1 MLNACSLKNWKAE
14 VYSLLR
20 PLLFS
25 LDAEK
30 AHHLTLESLRLAH
43 GLGLLSLY
51 AGKQVNDPV
60 TVFGIEFPN
69 RVGLAAGL
77 DKNADYIDALGALG
91 FGFVEVGTVTPR
103 PQAGNPKPRLF
114 RAVAQRGIVNRM
126 GFNNL
131 GVEHLLKNIRSR
143 TYRGV
148 LGVNIGKNATTP
160 VENALDDYLLC
171 LDAVY
176 ADCDYI
182 TVNLS
187 SPNTPGL
194 RDLQFGESLK
204 RLLDGLKNR
213 QHQLQVQHGKY
224 TPLLVKIAPDLA
236 EGDIDD
242 IAQTFLQLQID
253 GVIAT
258 NTTIDKSA
266 LAGTG
271 LENEAGGLS
280 GAPVYEKST
289 AVLRSLAQQ
298 LQGKIPLIGVGGI
311 ESGAQAKAK
320 IDTGAALVQLY
331 SGLIYSGPALVR
343 ECATVLAKGN
353 L

>member
-1 MLNACSLKNWKAE
+1 M
-14 VYSLLR
+14 YPLLR
-20 PLLFS
+20 PLLFA

-30 AHHLTLESLRLAH
+30 AHHLTLD
-43 GLGLLSLY
+43 GLGLAHKLGLLPLV
-51 AGKQVNDPV
+51 AGRPVSDPV
-60 TVFGIEFPN
+60 TVFGLSFPN

-91 FGFVEVGTVTPR
+91 FGFVEVGTITPR
-103 PQAGNPKPRLF
+103 PQPGNPQPRLF

-131 GVEHLLKNIRSR
+131 GVEHLLQNIRRR
-143 TYRGV
+143 TYNGV

-194 RDLQFGESLK
+194 RDLQFGEPLR
-204 RLLDGLKNR
+204 RLLDGLKTR
-213 QHQLQVQHGKY
+213 QQQLHAQHGVY
-224 TPLLVKIAPDLA
+224 RPLLVKIAPDLA
-236 EGDIDD
+236 ADDIDD
-242 IAQTFLQLQID
+242 IARTFLQLQID

-258 NTTIDKSA
+258 NTTIDKAA
-266 LAGTG
+266 LAGTP
-271 LENEAGGLS
+271 LANEAGGLS

-289 AVLRSLAQQ
+289 AVLQRLSQQ
-298 LQGKIPLIGVGGI
+298 LQGKIPLVGVGGI
-311 ESGAQAKAK
+311 ESGAQACAK
-320 IDTGAALVQLY
+320 LDAGASLVQLY
-331 SGLIYSGPALVR
+331 SGLIYRGPSLVR
-343 ECATVLAKGN
+343 ECAAALAAGKH
-353 L
+353 

>member
-1 MLNACSLKNWKAE
+1 M
-14 VYSLLR
+14 YSLLQ

-30 AHHLTLESLRLAH
+30 THHLTLDALN
-43 GLGLLSLY
+43 LLYRSRVAALY
-51 AGKQVNDPV
+51 FGRPVVDPY
-60 TVFGIEFPN
+60 TLFGVSFPN

-114 RAVAQRGIVNRM
+114 RAVEQRGIVNRM
-126 GFNNL
+126 GFNNR
-131 GVEHLLKNIRSR
+131 GVEHLLKKIRVR
-143 TYRGV
+143 TYQGV

-194 RDLQFGESLK
+194 RDLQFGEPLK
-204 RLLDGLKNR
+204 RLLEGLKNR
-213 QHQLQVQHGKY
+213 QQQLHVRHGKY
-224 TPLLVKIAPDLA
+224 TPFLVKVAPDLA
-236 EGDIDD
+236 HDDIDD
-242 IAQTFLQLQID
+242 IANTFLQLAID

-266 LAGTG
+266 LAGTALAG
-271 LENEAGGLS
+271 EAGGLS

-289 AVLRSLAQQ
+289 AILQRLAQQ
-298 LQGKIPLIGVGGI
+298 LDNKIPLIGVGGI
-311 ESGAQAKAK
+311 ESGVQAQAKVDA
-320 IDTGAALVQLY
+320 GASLVQLY
-331 SGLIYSGPALVR
+331 SGLIYRGPTLVR
-343 ECATVLAKGN
+343 ECARALATGKKS
-353 L
+353 

>member
-1 MLNACSLKNWKAE
+1 M
-14 VYSLLR
+14 YSLLR

-30 AHHLTLESLRLAH
+30 AHHITLQGMAFAH
-43 GLGLLSLY
+43 KSGLLALY
-51 AGKQVNDPV
+51 AGKPVVDPV
-60 TVFGIEFPN
+60 TVFGIRFPN

-91 FGFVEVGTVTPR
+91 FGFVEVGTITPR
-103 PQAGNPKPRLF
+103 PQPGNPQPRLF
-114 RAVAQRGIVNRM
+114 RAVAQHGIVNRM

-131 GVEHLLKNIRSR
+131 GVEHLVQKIRQR
-143 TYRGV
+143 TYQGV

-160 VENALDDYLLC
+160 VEHALDDYLFC

-194 RDLQFGESLK
+194 RDLQFGEPLQ
-204 RLLDGLKNR
+204 RLLDGLKKR
-213 QHQLQVQHGKY
+213 QQQLHTQHGSYK
-224 TPLLVKIAPDLA
+224 PLLVKIAPDLA
-236 EGDIDD
+236 TDDIDN
-242 IAQTFLQLQID
+242 IAETFLQLQID

-258 NTTIDKSA
+258 NTTIDKTA

-280 GAPVYEKST
+280 GAPVYEKSN
-289 AVLRSLAQQ
+289 AVLRHLAQR
-298 LQGKIPLIGVGGI
+298 LDGKMPLIGVGGI
-311 ESGAQAKAK
+311 ESGMQAQAK
-320 IDTGAALVQLY
+320 IDAGASLVQLY
-331 SGLIYSGPALVR
+331 SGLIYRGPDLVK
-343 ECATVLAKGN
+343 ECAQTLGKP
-353 L
+353 

>member
-1 MLNACSLKNWKAE
+1 
-14 VYSLLR
+14 VYSLLQ

-30 AHHLTLESLRLAH
+30 THHLTLDALN
-43 GLGLLSLY
+43 LLYRSRVAALY
-51 AGKQVNDPV
+51 FGRPVVDPY
-60 TVFGIEFPN
+60 TLFGVSFPN

-114 RAVAQRGIVNRM
+114 RAVEQRGIVNRM
-126 GFNNL
+126 GFNNR
-131 GVEHLLKNIRSR
+131 GVEHLLKKIRVR
-143 TYRGV
+143 TYQGV

-194 RDLQFGESLK
+194 RDLQFGEPLK
-204 RLLDGLKNR
+204 RLLEGLKNR
-213 QHQLQVQHGKY
+213 QQQLHVRHGKY
-224 TPLLVKIAPDLA
+224 TPFLVKVAPDLA
-236 EGDIDD
+236 HDDIDD
-242 IAQTFLQLQID
+242 IANTFLQLAID

-266 LAGTG
+266 LAGTALAG
-271 LENEAGGLS
+271 EAGGLS

-289 AVLRSLAQQ
+289 AILQRLAQQ
-298 LQGKIPLIGVGGI
+298 LDNKIPLIGVGGI
-311 ESGAQAKAK
+311 ESGVQAQAKVDA
-320 IDTGAALVQLY
+320 GASLVQLY
-331 SGLIYSGPALVR
+331 SGLIYRGPTLVR
-343 ECATVLAKGN
+343 ECARALATGKKS
-353 L
+353 

>member
-1 MLNACSLKNWKAE
+1 M
-14 VYSLLR
+14 YSLLR

-30 AHHLTLESLRLAH
+30 AHHLTLDGLAVAH
-43 GLGLLSLY
+43 KLGLLALY
-51 AGKQVNDPV
+51 AGRPVADPV
-60 TVFGIEFPN
+60 TVFGLQFPN

-103 PQAGNPKPRLF
+103 PQPGNPQPRLF
-114 RAVAQRGIVNRM
+114 RAVQQRGIVNRM

-131 GVEHLLKNIRSR
+131 GVEHLVKNIRHR

-171 LDAVY
+171 LNAVY

-194 RDLQFGESLK
+194 RDLQFGEPLK
-204 RLLDGLKNR
+204 RLLGGLKDR
-213 QHQLQVQHGKY
+213 QQQLQVQHGVY
-224 TPLLVKIAPDLA
+224 RPLLVKIAPDLA
-236 EGDIDD
+236 DGDIDD
-242 IAQTFLQLQID
+242 IAQTFLQLHID

-258 NTTIDKSA
+258 NTTIDKAA
-266 LAGTG
+266 LAGSG
-271 LENEAGGLS
+271 LESEAGGLS
-280 GAPVYEKST
+280 GAPVFEKST
-289 AVLRSLAQQ
+289 AVLQRLAQQ
-298 LQGKIPLIGVGGI
+298 LQGRIPLVGVGGI
-311 ESGAQAKAK
+311 ESGSQAQAKMAA
-320 IDTGAALVQLY
+320 GASLVQLY
-331 SGLIYSGPALVR
+331 SGLIYRGPALVR
-343 ECATVLAKGN
+343 ECATALAAGKH
-353 L
+353 

>member
-1 MLNACSLKNWKAE
+1 M
-14 VYSLLR
+14 YSLLR

-30 AHHLTLESLRLAH
+30 AHHLTLESLKLAH
-43 GLGLLSLY
+43 SVGLLSLY
-51 AGKQVNDPV
+51 AGKPVDDPV
-60 TVFGIEFPN
+60 TVFGIEFAN

-91 FGFVEVGTVTPR
+91 FGFVEVGTITPR
-103 PQAGNPKPRLF
+103 PQAGNPQPRLF

-131 GVEHLLKNIRSR
+131 GVEHLLKNIQQR

-148 LGVNIGKNATTP
+148 LGVNIGKNASTP

-194 RDLQFGESLK
+194 RDLQFGDPLK

-236 EGDIDD
+236 ESDIDD
-242 IAQTFLQLQID
+242 IAQTFLQLQIE

-258 NTTIDKSA
+258 NTTIDKSS
-266 LAGTG
+266 LIGTG

-289 AVLRSLAQQ
+289 AVLHYLAQQ

-320 IDTGAALVQLY
+320 IDAGAALVQLY
-331 SGLIYSGPALVR
+331 SGLIFSGPALVR
-343 ECATVLAKGN
+343 ECATALVEGN
-353 L
+353 I

>member
-1 MLNACSLKNWKAE
+1 MYA
-14 VYSLLR
+14 LLR

-30 AHHLTLESLRLAH
+30 AHHVTLDGMALAH
-43 GLGLLSLY
+43 KLGLLSLY
-51 AGKQVNDPV
+51 AGKPVVDPV
-60 TVFGIEFPN
+60 TVFGIRFPN

-91 FGFVEVGTVTPR
+91 FGFVEVGTITPR
-103 PQAGNPKPRLF
+103 PQPGNPQPRLF

-131 GVEHLLKNIRSR
+131 GVEHLVQKIRQR
-143 TYRGV
+143 TYKGV

-160 VENALDDYLLC
+160 VEKALDDYLLC

-176 ADCDYI
+176 TDCDYI

-194 RDLQFGESLK
+194 RDLQFGEPLK

-213 QHQLQVQHGKY
+213 QQQLQAQHGSYK
-224 TPLLVKIAPDLA
+224 PLLVKIAPDLA
-236 EGDIDD
+236 PDDIDN
-242 IAQTFLQLQID
+242 IAETFLQLQID

-289 AVLRSLAQQ
+289 AVLRHLAQK
-298 LQGKIPLIGVGGI
+298 LDGKIPLIGVGGI
-311 ESGAQAKAK
+311 ESGTQAQAK
-320 IDTGAALVQLY
+320 IDAGASLVQLY
-331 SGLIYSGPALVR
+331 SGLIYRGPDLVK
-343 ECATVLAKGN
+343 ECASALKN
-353 L
+353 

>member
-1 MLNACSLKNWKAE
+1 MLIVCGKFE

-30 AHHLTLESLRLAH
+30 AHHLTLESLNLAH

-51 AGKQVNDPV
+51 AGKPVNDPV

-91 FGFVEVGTVTPR
+91 FGFVEVGTITPR
-103 PQAGNPKPRLF
+103 PQVGNPQPRLL

-148 LGVNIGKNATTP
+148 LGVNIGKNAATP
-160 VENALDDYLLC
+160 VESALDDYLLC

-194 RDLQFGESLK
+194 RDLQFGEPLK

-213 QHQLQVQHGKY
+213 QKKLQVQHGKY

-236 EGDIDD
+236 KSDIDD

-258 NTTIDKSA
+258 NTTIDKST
-266 LAGTG
+266 LIGTG

-311 ESGAQAKAK
+311 ESGVQAKAK
-320 IDTGAALVQLY
+320 IDSGATLVQLY

-343 ECATVLAKGN
+343 ECATALAKGN
-353 L
+353 I

>member
-1 MLNACSLKNWKAE
+1 M
-14 VYSLLR
+14 YSLLR

-30 AHHLTLESLRLAH
+30 AHHITLDSLKLADS
-43 GLGLLSLY
+43 LSLLSFY
-51 AGKQVNDPV
+51 AGKPVDDPV

-77 DKNADYIDALGALG
+77 DKNADYIDALGVLG
-91 FGFVEVGTVTPR
+91 FGFVEVGTITPR
-103 PQAGNPKPRLF
+103 PQAGNPQPRLF

-131 GVEHLLKNIRSR
+131 GVEHLLKNIKQRS
-143 TYRGV
+143 YRGV

-194 RDLQFGESLK
+194 RDLQFGEPLK

-213 QHQLQVQHGKY
+213 QHQLQVQHGRY

-236 EGDIDD
+236 ESDIED

-266 LAGTG
+266 LIGTG

-289 AVLRSLAQQ
+289 AVLHSLAQQ

-311 ESGAQAKAK
+311 ESGVQAKAK
-320 IDTGAALVQLY
+320 IDAGATLVQLY

-343 ECATVLAKGN
+343 ECATALVKGN

>member
-1 MLNACSLKNWKAE
+1 M
-14 VYSLLR
+14 YSLLR

-25 LDAEK
+25 LDAER
-30 AHHLTLESLRLAH
+30 AHHLTLEGLALAH
-43 GLGLLSLY
+43 RLGLLSLY
-51 AGKQVNDPV
+51 AGKPVDDPC
-60 TVFGIEFPN
+60 TVFGIRFPN

-91 FGFVEVGTVTPR
+91 FGFVEVGTITPR
-103 PQAGNPKPRLF
+103 PQSGNPQPRLF

-131 GVEHLLKNIRSR
+131 GVDHLLQNIRR
-143 TYRGV
+143 RHYKGV

-160 VENALDDYLLC
+160 VENALEDYLKC

-194 RDLQFGESLK
+194 RDLQFGEPLK
-204 RLLDGLKNR
+204 RLLEGLKNR
-213 QHQLQVQHGKY
+213 QQQLQSQHGKY

-236 EGDIDD
+236 DAD
-242 IAQTFLQLQID
+242 IADIAATFLQLEID

-266 LAGTG
+266 LQGTV
-271 LENEAGGLS
+271 LANEAGGLS

-289 AVLRSLAQQ
+289 AVLQQLASL
-298 LQGKIPLIGVGGI
+298 LQGKIPLVGVGGI
-311 ESGAQAKAK
+311 ESGTHAQEKMRA
-320 IDTGAALVQLY
+320 GASLVQLY
-331 SGLIYSGPALVR
+331 SGLIYRGPDLVR
-343 ECATVLAKGN
+343 ECASALQGK
-353 L
+353 

>member
-1 MLNACSLKNWKAE
+1 MP
-14 VYSLLR
+14 VYSFLR

-30 AHHLTLESLRLAH
+30 AHHLTLQGISLAH
-43 GLGLLSLY
+43 RLGLLSLY
-51 AGKQVNDPV
+51 AGKPVVDPV
-60 TVFGIEFPN
+60 TVFGIRFPN

-77 DKNADYIDALGALG
+77 DKNADYIDALGGLG
-91 FGFVEVGTVTPR
+91 FGFVEVGTITPR
-103 PQAGNPKPRLF
+103 PQPGNPQPRLF
-114 RAVAQRGIVNRM
+114 RAVAQHGIVNRM

-131 GVEHLLKNIRSR
+131 GVEHLVQKIRQR
-143 TYRGV
+143 TYQGV

-160 VENALDDYLLC
+160 VENALDDYLFC

-194 RDLQFGESLK
+194 RDLQFGEPLK
-204 RLLDGLKNR
+204 RLLDGLKKR
-213 QHQLQVQHGKY
+213 QHQLHTQHGNYK
-224 TPLLVKIAPDLA
+224 PLLVKIAPDLA
-236 EGDIDD
+236 PEDIDN
-242 IAQTFLQLQID
+242 IAETFLQLQID

-280 GAPVYEKST
+280 GAPVYEKSNT
-289 AVLRSLAQQ
+289 VIKRLAQQ
-298 LQGKIPLIGVGGI
+298 LDGKVPLIGVGGI
-311 ESGAQAKAK
+311 ESGEQAQAK
-320 IDTGAALVQLY
+320 IDVGASLVQLY
-331 SGLIYSGPALVR
+331 SGLIYRGPVLVK
-343 ECATVLAKGN
+343 ECAQALGKH
-353 L
+353 

>member
-1 MLNACSLKNWKAE
+1 M
-14 VYSLLR
+14 YSLLR

-25 LDAEK
+25 LDAET
-30 AHHLTLESLRLAH
+30 AHHLTLEALQLAH
-43 GLGLLSLY
+43 RAGVLSLY
-51 AGKQVNDPV
+51 AGKPVVDPV
-60 TVFGIEFPN
+60 TVFGIHFPN

-103 PQAGNPKPRLF
+103 PQPGNPQPRLF
-114 RAVAQRGIVNRM
+114 RAVAQHGIVNRM

-131 GVEHLLKNIRSR
+131 GVEHLVNNIRQR

-194 RDLQFGESLK
+194 RDLQFGEPLR
-204 RLLDGLKNR
+204 RLLEGLKNR
-213 QHQLQVQHGKY
+213 QQQLQSQHGKY

-236 EGDIDD
+236 REDVEA
-242 IAQTFLQLQID
+242 IADTFLAVQID
-253 GVIAT
+253 GVIVT

-280 GAPVYEKST
+280 GAPVFEKST
-289 AVLRSLAQQ
+289 AILQQ
-298 LQGKIPLIGVGGI
+298 LSQCLQRKVPLIGVGGI
-311 ESGAQAKAK
+311 ENASQAEAKLSAGAS
-320 IDTGAALVQLY
+320 LVQLY
-331 SGLIYSGPALVR
+331 SGLIYRGPALVA
-343 ECATVLAKGN
+343 ECAGAIAAGRY
-353 L
+353 

>member
-1 MLNACSLKNWKAE
+1 M
-14 VYSLLR
+14 YPLLR
-20 PLLFS
+20 PLLFA

-30 AHHLTLESLRLAH
+30 AHHLTLDGLALAH
-43 GLGLLSLY
+43 KFGLLPLV
-51 AGKQVNDPV
+51 AGQPISDPV
-60 TVFGIEFPN
+60 TVFGLQFPN

-91 FGFVEVGTVTPR
+91 FGFVEVGTITPR
-103 PQAGNPKPRLF
+103 PQPGNPQPRLF

-131 GVEHLLKNIRSR
+131 GVEHLLQNIRRR
-143 TYRGV
+143 TYNGV

-194 RDLQFGESLK
+194 RDLQFGEPLR
-204 RLLDGLKNR
+204 RLLDGLKTR
-213 QHQLQVQHGKY
+213 QQQLQVQHGVY
-224 TPLLVKIAPDLA
+224 RPLLVKIAPDLA
-236 EGDIDD
+236 EDDIDD
-242 IAQTFLQLQID
+242 IARTFLQLQVD

-266 LAGTG
+266 LAGTP
-271 LENEAGGLS
+271 LANEAGGLS

-289 AVLRSLAQQ
+289 AVLQRLAQQ
-298 LQGKIPLIGVGGI
+298 LQGRIPLVGVGGI
-311 ESGAQAKAK
+311 ESGEQACAK
-320 IDTGAALVQLY
+320 LAAGASLVQLY
-331 SGLIYSGPALVR
+331 SGLIYRGPVLVR
-343 ECATVLAKGN
+343 ECAVALAGKH
-353 L
+353 

>member
-1 MLNACSLKNWKAE
+1 M
-14 VYSLLR
+14 YSLLR
-20 PLLFS
+20 PLLFT

-30 AHHLTLESLRLAH
+30 AHHLTLESLNYAH
-43 GLGLLSLY
+43 RAGLLALY
-51 AGKQVNDPV
+51 AGKPVVDPV
-60 TVFGIEFPN
+60 TVFGVAFPN

-91 FGFVEVGTVTPR
+91 FGAVEVGTVTPK
-103 PQAGNPKPRLF
+103 PQPGNPRPRLF
-114 RAVAQRGIVNRM
+114 RAVEQRGIVNRM

-131 GVEHLLKNIRSR
+131 GVEHLVRNIRQR
-143 TYRGV
+143 TFKGV

-160 VENALDDYLLC
+160 VENALDDYLIC

-194 RDLQFGESLK
+194 RDLQFGEPLK
-204 RLLDGLKNR
+204 RLLEGLKNR
-213 QHQLQVQHGKY
+213 QSQLHSQHGKY
-224 TPLLVKIAPDLA
+224 KPLLVKIAPDLA
-236 EGDIDD
+236 DSDLDD

-258 NTTIDKSA
+258 NTTIDKTS

-280 GAPVYEKST
+280 GAPVAAKST
-289 AVLRSLAQQ
+289 AVLQYLAHH
-298 LQGKIPLIGVGGI
+298 LERKIPLIGVGGI
-311 ESGAQAKAK
+311 ETAAQAEGK
-320 IDTGAALVQLY
+320 ISAGASLVQLY
-331 SGLIYSGPALVR
+331 SGLIYRGPALVR
-343 ECATVLAKGN
+343 ECASALAESRH
-353 L
+353 

>member
-1 MLNACSLKNWKAE
+1 M
-14 VYSLLR
+14 YSLLR
-20 PLLFS
+20 PLLFC

-30 AHHLTLESLRLAH
+30 AHHLTLEGLA
-43 GLGLLSLY
+43 LAQRAGLLSAY
-51 AGKQVNDPV
+51 AGKPV
-60 TVFGIEFPN
+60 VDRLTVFGIDFTN

-91 FGFVEVGTVTPR
+91 FGFIEVGTITPR
-103 PQAGNPKPRLF
+103 PQPGNPQPRLF

-131 GVEHLLKNIRSR
+131 GVEHLVNNIRKR

-160 VENALDDYLLC
+160 VDNALDDYLYC

-194 RDLQFGESLK
+194 RDLQFGEPLK

-213 QHQLQVQHGKY
+213 QQQLRTQHGQYK
-224 TPLLVKIAPDLA
+224 PLLVKIAPDLA
-236 EGDIDD
+236 EGDMDD
-242 IAQTFLQLQID
+242 IANTFLEFQID

-266 LAGTG
+266 LAGSG
-271 LENEAGGLS
+271 LDNEAGGLS
-280 GAPVYEKST
+280 GAPVFSRST
-289 AVLRSLAQQ
+289 EVLQQ
-298 LQGKIPLIGVGGI
+298 FAHRLHRKIPLIGVGGI
-311 ESGAQAKAK
+311 ESSGGAEAK
-320 IDTGAALVQLY
+320 ISAGASLVQLY
-331 SGLIYSGPALVR
+331 SGLIYRGPSLIR
-343 ECATVLAKGN
+343 ECAEALATARY
-353 L
+353 

>member
-1 MLNACSLKNWKAE
+1 M
-14 VYSLLR
+14 YSLLR

-30 AHHLTLESLRLAH
+30 AHHLTLESLKLAH
-43 GLGLLSLY
+43 RAGLLSLY
-51 AGKQVNDPV
+51 AGKPVEDPV
-60 TVFGIEFPN
+60 SVFGIKFPN

-103 PQAGNPKPRLF
+103 PQPGNPQPRLF

-131 GVEHLLKNIRSR
+131 GVEHLLKNIRQR

-160 VENALDDYLLC
+160 VDNALDDYLLC

-176 ADCDYI
+176 DDCDYI

-194 RDLQFGESLK
+194 RDLQFGEPLK
-204 RLLDGLKNR
+204 RLLDGLKKR
-213 QHQLQVQHGKY
+213 QQQLQVQHGKY

-236 EGDIDD
+236 ESDIND

-258 NTTIDKSA
+258 NTTIDKSV
-266 LAGTG
+266 LIGTG

-280 GAPVYEKST
+280 GAPIAEKST
-289 AVLRSLAQQ
+289 AVLQYLAHR
-298 LQGKIPLIGVGGI
+298 LERKIPLIGVGGI
-311 ESGAQAKAK
+311 ENAAQAEAK
-320 IDTGAALVQLY
+320 LSAGASLVQLY
-331 SGLIYSGPALVR
+331 SGLIYRGPALVR
-343 ECATVLAKGN
+343 ECSTALAASRY
-353 L
+353 

>member
-1 MLNACSLKNWKAE
+1 M
-14 VYSLLR
+14 YPLLR

-30 AHHLTLESLRLAH
+30 AHHLTLESLQLAH
-43 GLGLLSLY
+43 RCGVLSLY
-51 AGKQVNDPV
+51 AGKPVDDPV
-60 TVFGIEFPN
+60 NVFGIEFPN

-91 FGFVEVGTVTPR
+91 FGFVEVGTITPR
-103 PQAGNPKPRLF
+103 PQTGNPQPRLF

-126 GFNNL
+126 GFNNR
-131 GVEHLLKNIRSR
+131 GIEHLVNNIRQR
-143 TYRGV
+143 QYRGV

-160 VENALDDYLLC
+160 VDNALDDYLLC

-176 ADCDYI
+176 ADCDYV

-194 RDLQFGESLK
+194 RDLQFGEPLK

-213 QHQLQVQHGKY
+213 QQQLHVQHGKY

-236 EGDIDD
+236 ESDIHD

-266 LAGTG
+266 LTGTG

-289 AVLRSLAQQ
+289 AVLQQ
-298 LQGKIPLIGVGGI
+298 LAKQLHGKIPLVGVGGI
-311 ESGAQAKAK
+311 ESGTQAMAK
-320 IDTGAALVQLY
+320 IDAGATLVQLY
-331 SGLIYSGPALVR
+331 SGLVYSGPVLIRQCAAAL
-343 ECATVLAKGN
+343 AN